1 MANSYISLSL
11 SLSFSLSLS
20 LSLSSFNNVYRV
32 SSKDYKCLS
41 IVSDPKLQKC
51 IEKIN
56 QNKKQTFKDRVKLQL
71 QPLKNTL

>member
-11 SLSFSLSLS
+11 I
-20 LSLSSFNNVYRV
+20 NVYKV

-56 QNKKQTFKDRVKLQL
+56 QNKKKKTFKDRVKLQL
-71 QPLKNTL
+71 NPLKNTL